1 MPFYVNY
8 IFHAV
13 KQKLYK
19 CKCGKSIEISMKNMH
34 THVITDLTNTSSN
47 LYSFVLLLF
56 RNKCGDI
63 CCVLVIQCILFV
75 CGSYW
80 VAKVGSAV

>member
-1 MPFYVNY
+1 MNY
-8 IFHAV
+8 IFHTV

-19 CKCGKSIEISMKNMH
+19 CKCGKSIKISMKNMH

-47 LYSFVLLLF
+47 LYSFLLLLF